1 NHAGRVKLHGNFG
14 ENVGNDRNSCEIHRT
29 LPAEAALQ
37 KLRHREYVAA
47 QVKRYKHPAEDQQYE
62 AGQPLEMSD
71 GESGRSAGAGKSD
84 EVLRRDV
91 RNEQRG
97 SDKKPSD
104 ISSRQKVRLG
114 RALLAGKIE
123 PDSEPQQE

>member
-1 NHAGRVKLHGNFG
+1 
-14 ENVGNDRNSCEIHRT
+14 
-29 LPAEAALQ
+29 
-37 KLRHREYVAA
+37 
-47 QVKRYKHPAEDQQYE
+47 
-62 AGQPLEMSD
+62 MSD
-71 GESGRSAGAGKSD
+71 GESGRSAGAGESD

-104 ISSRQKVRLG
+104 ISSRQEVLLG

-123 PDSEPQQE
+123 SDSEHQQEIDTDDHEIDRR